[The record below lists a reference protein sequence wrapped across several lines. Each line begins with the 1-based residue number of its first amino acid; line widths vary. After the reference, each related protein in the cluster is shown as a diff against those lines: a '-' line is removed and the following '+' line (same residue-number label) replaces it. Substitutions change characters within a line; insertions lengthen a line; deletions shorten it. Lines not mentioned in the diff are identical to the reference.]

1 MFLDPVS
8 EKCFSKTF
16 RPGKKTLGET
26 ISIYRTEDNFP
37 DLEGVDLAIIGVK
50 EERGAVDNKGCADGV
65 DYIRKALYQLFN
77 HWPQLKTIDIGNVKI
92 GKEINDTYFAFNQ
105 VLTELL
111 KNKIVPIVIVLTEL
125 LKNKIV
131 PIVIGAGQDLTYTM
145 YQVYE
150 PTGKLINIAAVDPM
164 FDIGNDQEA
173 LNSHSYLSHI
183 ILHQPNFLFNF
194 TNIGYQ
200 SYYVDT
206 ENIELMKQLLFD
218 AYRLGSIKQNI
229 ELTEPLIRNANLLS
243 FDITAVRASDAPG
256 VKNAS
261 PNGFNGEE
269 ACRMTRYAGL
279 SFKLSSIGFFEYNP
293 HYDINSRTANLIAE
307 MIWYFIEG
315 FANRQDDIPTLE
327 STDFKRY
334 IVQIGENQNDVVF
347 LCHKIS
353 GKWWMDMSFLQNDDK
368 RYERHHF
375 IPCSKEDYDQAM
387 RNELPDKWW
396 QFYQKLM

>member
-1 MFLDPVS
+1 MDISIFLEPVS

-16 RPGKKTLGET
+16 RPGKKTLAET
-26 ISIYRTEDNFP
+26 IGIYRDENDFP
-37 DLEGVDLAIIGVK
+37 DLEGVNLAIVGVK
-50 EERGAVDNKGCADGV
+50 EERGAIDNKGCADGV
-65 DYIRKALYQLFN
+65 DYVRKAFYQLFN
-77 HWPQLKTIDIGNVKI
+77 HWPQLKVIDIGNVKL
-92 GKEINDTYFAFNQ
+92 GKELNDTYFAVNQ
-105 VLTELL
+105 
-111 KNKIVPIVIVLTEL
+111 VLTEL

-150 PTGKLINIAAVDPM
+150 PTGKLINIAAIDPM

-218 AYRLGSIKQNI
+218 AYRLGSIRQNI

-243 FDITAVRASDAPG
+243 FDISALRAADAPG

-279 SFKLSSIGFFEYNP
+279 SYKLSSIGFFEYNP

-307 MIWYFIEG
+307 MI
-315 FANRQDDIPTLE
+315 
-327 STDFKRY
+327 
-334 IVQIGENQNDVVF
+334 
-347 LCHKIS
+347 
-353 GKWWMDMSFLQNDDK
+353 
-368 RYERHHF
+368 
-375 IPCSKEDYDQAM
+375 
-387 RNELPDKWW
+387 
-396 QFYQKLM
+396 

>member
-1 MFLDPVS
+1 MDISIFLDPVS
-8 EKCFSKTF
+8 EKCFSEPF

-26 ISIYRTEDNFP
+26 ITIYRNADEFP
-37 DLEGVDLAIIGVK
+37 VLEGMQLALVGVK
-50 EERGAVDNKGCADGV
+50 EERGSVDNKGCSDGI
-65 DYIRKALYQLFN
+65 DYIRKALYPLFN
-77 HWPQLKTIDIGNVKI
+77 HWPEINIVDLGNVKN
-92 GKEINDTYFAFNQ
+92 GKEINDTYFAVNQ

-111 KNKIVPIVIVLTEL
+111 KNKIVPV
-125 LKNKIV
+125 
-131 PIVIGAGQDLTYTM
+131 VIGASQDFTHTM

-150 PTGKLINIAAVDPM
+150 PTGKLVNITAIDPM

-183 ILHQPNFLFNF
+183 ILQQPNFLFNF

-218 AYRLGSIKQNI
+218 AYRLGTVRSNI
-229 ELTEPLIRNANLLS
+229 EMTEPLIRNSNILS
-243 FDITAVRASDAPG
+243 FDIASVRASDAPG
-256 VKNAS
+256 VRNAS
-261 PNGFNGEE
+261 PNGFTGEE
-269 ACRMTRYAGL
+269 ACRMARYAGL
-279 SFKLSSIGFFEYNP
+279 SYKLTSVGFFEYNP

-315 FANRQDDIPTLE
+315 YSNRQDDIPTVD
-327 STDFKRY
+327 SNDFKRFN
-334 IVQIGENQNDVVF
+334 VQIADGQTDMVF
-347 LCHKIS
+347 LCHKIT
-353 GKWWMDMSFLQNDDK
+353 GKWWMDISFTQNDDQSI
-368 RYERHHF
+368 ERHHF